1 MTTRAPVRAR
11 PAPTARIDPRIRAR
25 RVEVTR
31 AAGRRRLRRILVA
44 LGLVVVAAAAL
55 GAVVSPLLDV
65 DRVSVVGGGDRAAE
79 IRAAAAVHR
88 GAPLLLVD
96 TGAVEDRVEGLSWV
110 ADARVSRDLPGT
122 LRIAVRL
129 RPPVAYAARP
139 DGHLAVVDPSGTVVA
154 LSSAAPGGLPALV
167 TMLPPPGPGGQ
178 IDPRAA
184 ARVAAGLG
192 PLAGRVARISVDHA
206 QAALLLTDGTE
217 VRLGGLD
224 HVEAKSRAA
233 DAVLAALPGPV
244 AYVDVRVPSAPVT
257 G

>member
-31 AAGRRRLRRILVA
+31 AAGRKRLRRILIVLGVVA
-44 LGLVVVAAAAL
+44 LAASAL
-55 GAVVSPLLDV
+55 GIVVSPLLDV
-65 DRVSVVGGGDRAAE
+65 DRVAVVGGGARAAE
-79 IRAAAAVHR
+79 IRAAAAIHP

-96 TGAVEDRVEGLSWV
+96 TGAVAGRVEGLSWI

-122 LRIAVRL
+122 LRIVVRL
-129 RPPVAYAARP
+129 RPPVAFAGRP
-139 DGHLAVVDPSGTVVA
+139 DGRVAVVDPSGMVVA
-154 LSSAAPGGLPALV
+154 LIDTAPGGLPALV
-167 TMLPPPGPGGQ
+167 TTSVPPGPGHR
-178 IDPRAA
+178 IAPRAA
-184 ARVAAGLG
+184 ARVAGALG
-192 PLAGRVARISVDHA
+192 PLTGRVARISVDHA

-224 HVEAKSRAA
+224 HVQQKSRAA
-233 DAVLAALPGPV
+233 DAVLAALPARV
-244 AYVDVRVPSAPVT
+244 VYVDVRVPSAPVT

>member
-1 MTTRAPVRAR
+1 MRTRAPVRDR
-11 PAPTARIDPRIRAR
+11 PAPKGPIDPRIRAR

-31 AAGRRRLRRILVA
+31 AAGRRRLRRLLIA
-44 LGLVVVAAAAL
+44 LGLVAAAAI
-55 GAVVSPLLDV
+55 GAAVVVSPLLDV
-65 DRVSVVGGGDRAAE
+65 DRVAVVGGGDRAAE
-79 IRAAAAVHR
+79 VRTAAAVQP

-96 TGAVEDRVEGLSWV
+96 TGAVESRVEGLSWV

-122 LRIAVRL
+122 LRIDVRM
-129 RPPVAYAARP
+129 RPPVAYTPRP
-139 DGHLAVVDPSGTVVA
+139 DGRVAVVDPSGSVVA
-154 LSSAAPGGLPALV
+154 LANAAPGGLPALV
-167 TMLPPPGPGGQ
+167 TTSPAPGPGRR
-178 IDPRAA
+178 IAPRAA
-184 ARVAAGLG
+184 ARVAAALG

-224 HVEAKSRAA
+224 HVGGKARAA

-244 AYVDVRVPSAPVT
+244 VYVDVRVPSAPVT